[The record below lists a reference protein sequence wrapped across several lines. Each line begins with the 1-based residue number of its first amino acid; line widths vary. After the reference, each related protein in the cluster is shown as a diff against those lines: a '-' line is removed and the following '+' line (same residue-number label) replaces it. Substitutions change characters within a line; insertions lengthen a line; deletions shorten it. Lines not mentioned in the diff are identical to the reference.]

1 MKLQCHLRGHSVAPR
16 AVENRGFLFSRCR
29 RCRCDMVRSAMSDSS
44 KWTIVPAEFRVAWNG
59 VEPNKMFDPHYYHSS
74 ITRIRAI
81 FSSTREL
88 LFLAL
93 PLLTSRVN
101 DVFRKPCKAF
111 FAVKAPKQLI
121 IFSSVPVTAKQ
132 WRLVAGLGAE
142 QKSIRFECI
151 FEKWAA

>member
-1 MKLQCHLRGHSVAPR
+1 M
-16 AVENRGFLFSRCR
+16 
-29 RCRCDMVRSAMSDSS
+29 
-44 KWTIVPAEFRVAWNG
+44 PAEFRVAWNG